1 MGLNFVSTGGGSP
14 FIRFSVENNEW
25 LMSTATGDL
34 EPIDWNSPVVVDV
47 ESVQQGWLK
56 LEGGRDWIEWPD
68 NQPTEKPNDMYRQG
82 FVLKFYSSKLFD
94 DEPVREFSA
103 SGAGVTE
110 FLKKLY
116 AESESSG
123 NFGSGKVPAIK
134 VLKAT
139 PVRIGKG
146 PSKIPQFEIVK
157 WVDRPDELG
166 GEAGEKAVSAP
177 TAATASKSNAS
188 SDDDFSDEI

>member
-1 MGLNFVSTGGGSP
+1 MGLNFVSAGGGSP

-25 LMSTATGDL
+25 LMSTGGGEL
-34 EPIDWNSPVVVDV
+34 EPVDWSSPVVVDV
-47 ESVQQGWLK
+47 ENVQQGWLK
-56 LEGGRDWIEWPD
+56 LEGGRDWIEWPN

-82 FVLKFYSSKLFD
+82 FVLKFYSSKIFD
-94 DEPVREFSA
+94 DEPVREFSS

-116 AESESSG
+116 SEAEASG
-123 NFGSGKVPAIK
+123 NFATGQVPAIK
-134 VLKAT
+134 VLKA
-139 PVRIGKG
+139 PSVRIGKG

-157 WVDRPDELG
+157 WVDRPSELGAAG
-166 GEAGEKAVSAP
+166 GEAVAAAP
-177 TAATASKSNAS
+177 AAPSKPA